1 MGLLFSASFVLADDF
16 VFGAPDVPDINVTQE
31 EYQGRL
37 DKLIENSNSSD
48 FLFELAYL
56 ALQFEDIKK
65 AEDYF
70 KLSLKRN
77 TFSVPSYKPNINYW
91 FGKIYEKKGDL
102 FKAQEFYVKHG
113 DAYNIRL
120 IMAKIYR
127 ADEMYDLAE
136 KEYLRALDST
146 LYEQCNYKL
155 FLPIIEMYMEME
167 DFKKA
172 KKYTKKYLKELKY
185 FEKEYSCDIPKTEF
199 QKEIKEAEELLDEI
213 KKKK

>member
-1 MGLLFSASFVLADDF
+1 MRLIMVGINHETAPVECREALSFSESDCKDALAELIKSRFVSEALLISTCNRTELLVRR
-16 VFGAPDVPDINVTQE
+16 APDTDN
-31 EYQGRL
+31 
-37 DKLIENSNSSD
+37 
-48 FLFELAYL
+48 
-56 ALQFEDIKK
+56 DIK
-65 AEDYF
+65 EISTLLINHITSF
-70 KLSLKRN
+70 KQSAD
-77 TFSVPSYKPNINYW
+77 IDH
-91 FGKIYEKKGDL
+91 GI
-102 FKAQEFYVKHG
+102 FYVKHG